1 MAVGAAGFGNEG
13 EAVKSQTV
21 RLLDMPLGALMI
33 WGGVQATR
41 SNQVLGVILAASG
54 VLTIVYNAKNYL
66 DYEKGKR

>member
-1 MAVGAAGFGNEG
+1 M
-13 EAVKSQTV
+13 KSQSV

-41 SNQVLGVILAASG
+41 SNRALGVVLAASG
-54 VLTIVYNAKNYL
+54 VLTILYNAKNYL